1 MKGDALLL
9 ELLTEGALT
18 VSTRGADGQVQARTT
33 LYAHGDVISRCQ
45 RGASPA
51 DLGQHLKD
59 IGALARQLQ
68 GAFAAIEVRLSWV
81 AAALS
86 LPLTAVIAYR
96 QAALH
101 LTAALAVLV
110 GLLVRLLLPRLLRW
124 GGRRALRQA
133 LFPRP

>member
-1 MKGDALLL
+1 MKGDALLV

-33 LYAHGDVISRCQ
+33 LYAHGDVISRCR
-45 RGASPA
+45 RGASSD
-51 DLGQHLKD
+51 DLGRHLAD

-68 GAFAAIEVRLSWV
+68 GAFAALEGRLSWS

-86 LPLTAVIAYR
+86 LSLTGVIAYE

-101 LTAALAVLV
+101 VTAALAMLA
-110 GLLVRLLLPRLLRW
+110 GLLARLLVPRLLRW